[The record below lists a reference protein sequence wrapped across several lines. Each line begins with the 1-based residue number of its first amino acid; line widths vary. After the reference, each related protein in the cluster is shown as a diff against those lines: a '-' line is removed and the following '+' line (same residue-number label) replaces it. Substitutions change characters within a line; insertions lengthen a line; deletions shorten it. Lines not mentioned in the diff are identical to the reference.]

1 LPRVGERGKCDAI
14 QAIFDERGMEL
25 VGRTRFP
32 DEKMPSVEELVAA
45 NADTVVLF
53 AGDGTVNTAA
63 CKYDKWNGKAL
74 ILPGGTMNVLAKR
87 LHGEAEPHDIVHKA
101 HEHPT
106 LRSMPYVESG
116 PHRAFCALIVGPA
129 GGLGGRARG
138 GRYRRFKRLIRAGA
152 GRLGADLVA
161 RRHLVRRHP
170 PARRLQGLA
179 DLARGRLATDQ
190 RFLHRDLDAGG
201 AAGLGMADGQLAQCA
216 DGGRYPIGACDGDRA
231 AHAPRSVR
239 RGGSQIAQPRAD
251 QQRYEQPALRD
262 DG

>member
-1 LPRVGERGKCDAI
+1 
-14 QAIFDERGMEL
+14 
-25 VGRTRFP
+25 
-32 DEKMPSVEELVAA
+32 VE
-45 NADTVVLF
+45 
-53 AGDGTVNTAA
+53 
-63 CKYDKWNGKAL
+63 GKAL

-87 LHGEAEPHDIVHKA
+87 LHGEPSRTTSSTQRTSSRCCATCHSS
-101 HEHPT
+101 
-106 LRSMPYVESG
+106 RR

-129 GGLGGRARG
+129 AAWAGAREAV
-138 GRYRRFKRLIRAGA
+138 RYRRVKRFVRARSVAWGRTWSRGVTLFDGTRRRGAYKALLISPEDGWLRISA
-152 GRLGADLVA
+152 
-161 RRHLVRRHP
+161 
-170 PARRLQGLA
+170 
-179 DLARGRLATDQ
+179 
-190 RFLHRDLDAGG
+190 FFHRDLDAGG